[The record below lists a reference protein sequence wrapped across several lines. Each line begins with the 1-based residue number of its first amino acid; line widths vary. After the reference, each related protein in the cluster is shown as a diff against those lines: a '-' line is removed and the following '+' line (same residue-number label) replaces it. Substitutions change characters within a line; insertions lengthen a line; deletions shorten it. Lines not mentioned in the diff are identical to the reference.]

1 MPARGQQFKER
12 VDWVWGVQSDFLSPS
27 PHSGG
32 VKFLEAGQRGTDIP
46 LSSLLIS
53 VLVAE
58 PNSYRWTQ
66 DSLKDGRV
74 ELFQQLLWQVMNIV
88 MFEADVII
96 VSWLGRFLKECLSSY
111 ELALML
117 WKYK

>member
-1 MPARGQQFKER
+1 M
-12 VDWVWGVQSDFLSPS
+12 
-27 PHSGG
+27 
-32 VKFLEAGQRGTDIP
+32 
-46 LSSLLIS
+46 S

-88 MFEADVII
+88 MFEADFII
-96 VSWLGRFLKECLSSY
+96 VSWLGRFLKECLIHKFIRTY
-111 ELALML
+111 VNAVEIQMEDRRQRAV
-117 WKYK
+117 